1 MLKVTVKCEDLFTE
15 EEKTV
20 DLYFHLTEAE
30 LVSLNLVENK
40 GFTNYKQQTE
50 SEIGRQEI
58 VLFEKLIG
66 KAYGKRTADG
76 KFIKNDEI
84 RDEFLCS
91 PEYSALLTKM
101 SAGEITVQ
109 DFVTGCFPKS
119 VQSKI
124 KITDD
129 GMIELKE
136 K

>member
-30 LVSLNLVENK
+30 LVSLNLVENNK
-40 GFTNYKQQTE
+40 FTNYKQNTNE
-50 SEIGRQEI
+50 LGSQEI

-101 SAGEITVQ
+101 STGELTVQ

>member
-30 LVSLNLVENK
+30 LVSLNLVENNK
-40 GFTNYKQQTE
+40 FTNYKQNTNE
-50 SEIGRQEI
+50 VGSQEI

-101 SAGEITVQ
+101 STGELSVQ
-109 DFVTGCFPKS
+109 QFVAGCFPKS